1 MVFTKRIFALLLLP
15 LLLSGC
21 STITNLTP
29 SQHTR
34 NANGL
39 YSFEV
44 AWKSR
49 QQSLR
54 PETLKAF
61 VNIGTELYPMEPV
74 PLVANRWE
82 TVVPIPANQKNVNY
96 RFKFEY
102 DYYAIPVSRSD
113 SRLSE
118 AYQLKIVDK

>member
-1 MVFTKRIFALLLLP
+1 MVFMKRFLALLLLP
-15 LLLSGC
+15 LLISGC

-29 SQHTR
+29 YQLTR

-39 YSFEV
+39 YTFEV

-82 TVVPIPANQKNVNY
+82 TLVPIPANQRNLTY

-102 DYYAIPVSRSD
+102 DYYAMPVSQHD

-118 AYQLKIVDK
+118 PYKLNITDK